1 MRRAPAAQAKVKAQ
15 RKKPSYPAKLIERRR
30 RVVSRTGGRFG
41 LDALNAR
48 KPKKKEMDRGRVE
61 GKMKGEGKERST
73 RRNFFIVKLR
83 VFTRP
88 QRIKKNDLRS
98 CCRRSAQRLDALMLI
113 LELPKKIVS

>member
-1 MRRAPAAQAKVKAQ
+1 MKAQ

-61 GKMKGEGKERST
+61 GKMKGEGKERRCV
-73 RRNFFIVKLR
+73 RRTFGAKEVGTQYSNIDSAGYRLALL
-83 VFTRP
+83 P
-88 QRIKKNDLRS
+88 P
-98 CCRRSAQRLDALMLI
+98 RRTSMGYGPTASVWAGLI
-113 LELPKKIVS
+113 

>member
-48 KPKKKEMDRGRVE
+48 KPKKKGDGQGKGRREDE
-61 GKMKGEGKERST
+61 GGGEGKKVREK
-73 RRNFFIVKLR
+73 NLR
-83 VFTRP
+83 CKGSRYSVL
-88 QRIKKNDLRS
+88 QH
-98 CCRRSAQRLDALMLI
+98 
-113 LELPKKIVS
+113 